1 MREVGLFEGLKV
13 NCNLESC
20 MTNYKSLKRVKVGPL
35 SIGNF
40 TGNLNAKS
48 RFNKRGEKEGSQF
61 LKRFVVSIFLVKY
74 FLRLDP
80 TISILQ

>member
-48 RFNKRGEKEGSQF
+48 RFNKRGKRRQPIFEKICG
-61 LKRFVVSIFLVKY
+61 
-74 FLRLDP
+74 
-80 TISILQ
+80 

>member
-1 MREVGLFEGLKV
+1 M

-48 RFNKRGEKEGSQF
+48 RFNERGEKEGSQF

-74 FLRLDP
+74 LFRLDP
-80 TISILQ
+80 TI

>member
-1 MREVGLFEGLKV
+1 MKEVGLFEGLKV

-48 RFNKRGEKEGSQF
+48 RFDERGKKKAANF
-61 LKRFVVSIFLVKY
+61 
-74 FLRLDP
+74 
-80 TISILQ
+80 